1 MACLDLATCTA
12 EHVEGEG
19 EGLYH
24 QELHGTIGYPVT
36 DGDTGV
42 STCPSKGS
50 GTQKRLILFI
60 KLQGLMALSSFTPPL

>member
-1 MACLDLATCTA
+1 MACLALATCRA
-12 EHVEGEG
+12 EHVEG

-24 QELHGTIGYPVT
+24 QELHGTRGYPVT
-36 DGDTGV
+36 DGDTEV

-50 GTQKRLILFI
+50 GTWKRLILFI